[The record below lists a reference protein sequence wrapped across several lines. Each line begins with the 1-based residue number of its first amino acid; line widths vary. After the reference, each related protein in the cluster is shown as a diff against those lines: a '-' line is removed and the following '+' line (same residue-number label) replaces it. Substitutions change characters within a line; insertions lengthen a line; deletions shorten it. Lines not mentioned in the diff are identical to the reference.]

1 MPPSRPRPGL
11 GLALPALVVLAL
23 VLVPFALVGEPL
35 EALALGALDGAH
47 GQVAVA
53 SVVVASLAAD
63 VVLPVPSSLVA
74 TAAGA
79 LLGWLPGA
87 LAATLGMLAGGLVGH
102 RLGAVA
108 RGRLVTR
115 LVPAADM
122 AWLEGVVARHGA
134 LAVAAL
140 RPIPV
145 LAETSVIVAGA
156 AGLPLRR
163 FLPACLL
170 SSLGVALAHAGAGAW
185 AVGLPGFLAVLAA
198 LALPGLAWAVAKS
211 LRRGVA

>member
-1 MPPSRPRPGL
+1 MPSSRHRPGVAL
-11 GLALPALVVLAL
+11 VLPALAILAL
-23 VLVPFALVGEPL
+23 VLVPFAVAGERL
-35 EALALGALDGAH
+35 EAMALGAMDGAQ
-47 GQVAVA
+47 GQVALA

-79 LLGWLPGA
+79 MLGWLPGA

-108 RGRLVTR
+108 RGRLAAR

-145 LAETSVIVAGA
+145 LAEASVIVAGA
-156 AGLPLRR
+156 AGMPMRR

-198 LALPGLAWAVAKS
+198 MALPGLAWAAAKS